1 MKTKLTLLLFL
12 ALFSFSAQGQWAIDN
27 FTTYLENGQYEE
39 YINKANESTDTLKG
53 KVKRN
58 VREAIQLFQMMSDK
72 STTPM
77 SVEQFDNI
85 VKMLNIPIE
94 YQKLE
99 EGLQLG
105 KITMGQRYYYFLHNT
120 SETHNRIVNLEGKFR
135 TEKGIEYNTIRA
147 GVPNNS
153 VKQVAITDFP
163 FEYEV
168 VNYKMK

>member
-1 MKTKLTLLLFL
+1 M
-12 ALFSFSAQGQWAIDN
+12 
-27 FTTYLENGQYEE
+27 
-39 YINKANESTDTLKG
+39 KG

-58 VREAIQLFQMMSDK
+58 VREAIQLFQMMTDK
-72 STTPM
+72 SNTPM

-120 SETHNRIVNLEGKFR
+120 SETHHRIVTFEGKFR
-135 TEKGIEYNTIRA
+135 NEKGIEFNTIRA
-147 GVPNNS
+147 GVPNKS
-153 VKQVAITDFP
+153 LKQVVIKDSP
-163 FEYEV
+163 F
-168 VNYKMK
+168 